1 MAITRKF
8 GTLVYKRASAFTRGR
23 DADRYARYL
32 RNEGHLA
39 RVVEEGNIY
48 VVYSRRPVGR

>member
-1 MAITRKF
+1 MAKTRKF

-23 DADRYARYL
+23 EADKYARYL
-32 RNEGHLA
+32 RNEGWLA

-48 VVYSRRPVGR
+48 VVYSRKPVGR